1 MNPSDVQDLFL
12 ETLGLRLG
20 DEMTD
25 YLVRRFQEGGAAAVP
40 VAYVPPA
47 AEALPAPV
55 RRFVE
60 LQGVL
65 GHGSAVPADGSEPQV
80 H

>member
-1 MNPSDVQDLFL
+1 MTPSDVQVLFL
-12 ETLGLRLG
+12 ETLGLRLS

-25 YLVRRFQEGGAAAVP
+25 YLVRRFQEGGAAAAP
-40 VAYVPPA
+40 VDYAVAEEPPA
-47 AEALPAPV
+47 DSM

-60 LQGVL
+60 LTDALGEGV
-65 GHGSAVPADGSEPQV
+65 VIPADATDPVV